1 MVERACIILAAGK
14 GSRLGLKDRPKVM
27 AGLYEKPFL
36 HYTVETV
43 LKTNPDIFIVVTG
56 YKGEVIKRYFGKDL
70 RYQDQV
76 VLDGN
81 VGALREGLKGVDKPT
96 KNILVL
102 QGDDS
107 AFYMPDTLQRLELQH
122 ERSEADI
129 TMLFTDDYEPKAF
142 NSQYV
147 PGDDMRITK
156 MLNRVNS
163 TDGYY
168 FIGTFCVKKE
178 ILTNIISR
186 NRPENTPDI
195 ILTAL
200 NEGKRVYGITAP
212 SGEWRGINTPQEL
225 EKANIMMSDRNS
237 LK

>member
-1 MVERACIILAAGK
+1 MIERACIVLAAGK
-14 GSRLGLKDRPKVM
+14 GSRLGLRDKPKVM

-43 LKTNPDIFIVVTG
+43 LKTNPDIFIIVTG

-70 RYQDQV
+70 KYQDQT

-81 VGALREGLKGVDKPT
+81 ARALKEGLKGVDKPT

-107 AFYMPDTLQRLELQH
+107 AFYMPDTIQKLELQH

-129 TMLFTDDYEPKAF
+129 TMLFTNDYETKVF
-142 NSQYV
+142 NSQYARS
-147 PGDDMRITK
+147 DDMRITR

-163 TDGYY
+163 TDGNY
-168 FIGTFCVKKE
+168 FIGTFCAKKE
-178 ILTNIISR
+178 ILSSIVSR
-186 NRPENTPDI
+186 DKPANTTDI

-200 NEGKRVYGITAP
+200 NEGKKVYGMTVP
-212 SGEWRGINTPQEL
+212 NGEWRGINTPQEL
-225 EKANIMMSDRNS
+225 EKANIMMSDRYS